1 MKKTKVI
8 LEYQVDR
15 RDLKIV
21 KVPNTYMECSVCGHW
36 FPRES
41 FCNAQGVQTRTN
53 CEACYHLP
61 SDEFSR
67 ICKETK
73 QFYIDK
79 APEIQRL
86 RDKRGKLGQSMTKKA
101 FLKKINDELKSLK
114 DTDLIYPFIETYDY
128 DGMKS
133 NNSLADISFTVTP
146 TKIAVNGTETELFE
160 VELFE

>member
-1 MKKTKVI
+1 MKVKF
-8 LEYQVDR
+8 EYRVDR

-53 CEACYHLP
+53 CEACYNLP

-67 ICKETK
+67 IGKETK
-73 QFYIDK
+73 QFYTDK

-86 RDKRGKLGQSMTKKA
+86 LDKRGKLGQSMTKKA
-101 FLKKINDELKSLK
+101 FLDKIKAELKSLK

-133 NNSLADISFTVTP
+133 NNSLADISFTVKP
-146 TKIAVNGTETELFE
+146 TKIAVNDTETELFE

>member
-1 MKKTKVI
+1 MKVKF
-8 LEYQVDR
+8 EYRVDR

-53 CEACYHLP
+53 CEACYNLP

-73 QFYIDK
+73 QFYNDK

-86 RDKRGKLGQSMTKKA
+86 RDKQGKLGQAITKKA
-101 FLKKINDELKSLK
+101 FLNKIKAELKSLK

-128 DGMKS
+128 DGMKT
-133 NNSLADISFTVTP
+133 NNSLADISFTVKP
-146 TKIAVNGTETELFE
+146 TKIAVNDTETELFE

>member
-1 MKKTKVI
+1 MKKMKVT

-15 RDLKIV
+15 RDLKII

-53 CEACYHLP
+53 CEACYNLP
-61 SDEFSR
+61 SGEFSR
-67 ICKETK
+67 LCKETK
-73 QFYIDK
+73 QFYTDM

-86 RDKRGKLGQSMTKKA
+86 YDKLEKLCQSMTKKA
-101 FLKKINDELKSLK
+101 FLKKIHGELKSLK

-128 DGMKS
+128 DGIKL

-146 TKIAVNGTETELFE
+146 TKISVNDTETELFE